1 MRVAALVFVLLL
13 AASCAPRGF
22 LTIDAEATGGDVTPI
37 FVGTTRSY
45 DADTGLY
52 GAGRSETV
60 RFSRFDVSVPPERET
75 GDIPLPPRGAKADG
89 QTDFVTVEAARFRSE
104 RDFSAD
110 LRRALQSP
118 ANPQR
123 EAVIF
128 VHGFNT
134 NFSEGL
140 YRLAQLSHDLELPGA
155 IVHYSWPSNANPLGY
170 VHDRD
175 SALFARD
182 GLELLI
188 RRVEAAGARKIY
200 LVAHSM
206 GSSLTMEA
214 MRQIAIRGDRAL
226 LDRIGGVILI
236 SPDIDVDVFRAQA
249 HAIGQLPQPFV
260 IFGSERD
267 RFLNL
272 AGRLSGAPERLGNLK
287 DVSRLADLE
296 VTFYDVTMYAD
307 GSGHFNLGDS
317 PALISL
323 LGRIADVNQAL
334 SYDQTRRVGFL
345 PAVVLTVRNATEIVL
360 TPTLAGQ

>member
-1 MRVAALVFVLLL
+1 MSVSKLVLLAFL
-13 AASCAPRGF
+13 VVGCAPRGAM
-22 LTIDAEATGGDVTPI
+22 TIDPQASGGDITQI

-45 DADTGLY
+45 DPETRLY

-60 RFSRFDVSVPPERET
+60 RFSRFDVSVPPEREL
-75 GDIPLPPRGAKADG
+75 GDIPLPRRGATPDG
-89 QTDFVTVEAARFRSE
+89 RTDFVTTEAVRFRAD

-110 LRRALQSP
+110 LRQSLMSP
-118 ANPQR
+118 DNKGR

-140 YRLAQLSHDLELPGA
+140 YRLAQLSHDLEMPGA

-175 SALFARD
+175 SVLFARD
-182 GLELLI
+182 GLELLMQT
-188 RRVEAAGARKIY
+188 VADAGARRIL
-200 LVAHSM
+200 LVSHSLGGALVM
-206 GSSLTMEA
+206 ESL
-214 MRQIAIRGDRAL
+214 RQTAIRGNRAL

-236 SPDIDVDVFRAQA
+236 SPDLNVDVFRAQA
-249 HAIGQLPQPFV
+249 HAMGKLPQPFV

-267 RFLNL
+267 QVLRWS
-272 AGRLSGAPERLGNLK
+272 GRLSGEPERLGNLT
-287 DVSRLADLE
+287 DVTRLADLD
-296 VTFYDVTMYAD
+296 VTFYDVTMYSA
-307 GSGHFNLGDS
+307 GAGHFDLGDS

-334 SYDQTRRVGFL
+334 SYDQRRRVGFL
-345 PAVVLTVRNATEIVL
+345 PGVVLTVRNATEIVL
-360 TPTLAGQ
+360 APTIVR